1 MPTNKPET
9 TPGGE
14 NLLAALI
21 SCTTAAAFSATCTYP
36 FDFIKTQQQLNN
48 EKVMKNGISWKLPQ
62 FACTII

>member
-48 EKVMKNGISWKLPQ
+48 EK
-62 FACTII
+62 

>member
-48 EKVMKNGISWKLPQ
+48 EKVITPIRLHNYIKVGVH
-62 FACTII
+62 